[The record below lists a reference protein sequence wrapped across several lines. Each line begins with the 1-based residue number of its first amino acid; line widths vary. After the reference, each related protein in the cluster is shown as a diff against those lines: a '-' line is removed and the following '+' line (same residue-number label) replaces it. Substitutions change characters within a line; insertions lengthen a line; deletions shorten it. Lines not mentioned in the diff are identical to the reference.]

1 MIRCVKRGKSGPA
14 KHPKAGY
21 GEAHPMV
28 SSCWAQRT
36 EQVPRREAASSIP
49 SSLLEEFTCQFCSSQ
64 CNVYF
69 KKAVPFTAS
78 RTHVTIHFKRISLHF
93 QLSHTVDGVDALL
106 FVCGR

>member
-36 EQVPRREAASSIP
+36 EQVPRERSSKRHP
-49 SSLLEEFTCQFCSSQ
+49 KQ
-64 CNVYF
+64 
-69 KKAVPFTAS
+69 PF
-78 RTHVTIHFKRISLHF
+78 RRVHLPI
-93 QLSHTVDGVDALL
+93 L
-106 FVCGR
+106 FFPVQRVF